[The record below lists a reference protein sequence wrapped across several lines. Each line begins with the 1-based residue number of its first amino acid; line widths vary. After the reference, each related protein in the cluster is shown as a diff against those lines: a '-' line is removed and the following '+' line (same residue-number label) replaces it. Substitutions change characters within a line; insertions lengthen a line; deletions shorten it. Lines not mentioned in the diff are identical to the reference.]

1 MKIFYNIDF
10 SQKDQKYVHITQKV
24 ILENYNSEFLNII
37 MPVWSPGSYLIR
49 EYSRILDC
57 FEVKDNNN
65 EELFYKKTSKNQWQI
80 NINSNKEINIKYRLY
95 CNEFSVRN
103 NFVDDKHAL
112 LVGPSTFL
120 IPENKEVCKYFEVAV
135 DLPKDWNN
143 INTGLEPVKGSK
155 NKFYQTNLDDFL
167 DCPIEAGDYEVF
179 DFKVFD
185 KPHKIAM
192 IGAKVYDEKI
202 LVKDIKKVVEATAKL
217 IGDIPY
223 EHYDFITHLTSNST
237 GGIEHKNSC
246 ILHFNRWDFQDPE
259 KYKKSWLSLVSHEY
273 FHLWNVK
280 RIKPIEL
287 SDFDYNSENYTSLL
301 WFSEGFTSYFDDLI
315 IKRAGIYTNSEYL
328 SVLTD
333 LINRL
338 LQIPGRFYQTVEQSS
353 FDAWTKFYRKH
364 ENTNNQQIS
373 YYVKGAQLALILDLQ
388 IRKNTNHEK
397 CLDDLLKLLWND
409 YKKDNSVGFT
419 KEIIVSYCNEI
430 AQANLEDIFYEFLE
444 TTNEIDYN
452 KYLNYAGLR
461 LKFTDSQKPTLDMD
475 IKEEKGL
482 FICSFVKDKGT
493 AYNSGIMAG
502 DEIISIDGYR
512 VNSSN
517 IYKRLKNMNVGQE
530 LNILLSRDERLLEK
544 KLIVSP
550 SKGDIVKIEMI
561 ENPSSEQIEFINNWL
576 KEYN

>member
-1 MKIFYNIDF
+1 MKIFYKIDF
-10 SQKDQKYVHITQKV
+10 VEKDQKYVYIDQKI
-24 ILENYNSEFLNII
+24 ILENYKEDYLTLI

-57 FEVKDNNN
+57 FEIKNYNNQKID
-65 EELFYKKTSKNQWQI
+65 YQKISKNSWQI
-80 NINSNKEINIKYRLY
+80 HIKNKSEINIRYRLY

-120 IPENKEVCKYFEVAV
+120 IPENKDLCKYFEVEI
-135 DLPKDWNN
+135 DLPENWNQ
-143 INTGLEPVKGSK
+143 INTGLEPVEGYD
-155 NKFYQTNLDDFL
+155 NKYYQTQVDEFL
-167 DCPIEAGDYEVF
+167 DCPIECGDYEVF
-179 DFKVFD
+179 DFEVFE

-202 LVKDIKKVVEATAKL
+202 LVNDIKKVIKATANL

-246 ILHFNRWDFQDPE
+246 ILHFNRWDFQDPD

-287 SDFDYNSENYTSLL
+287 SDFDYNNENYTSLL

-315 IKRAGIYTNSEYL
+315 IKRAGIYTNSEYV
-328 SVLTD
+328 SVLND

-338 LQIPGRFYQTVEQSS
+338 LQLPGRHYQTVEESS

-364 ENTNNQQIS
+364 ENSNNQQIS
-373 YYVKGAQLALILDLQ
+373 YYVKGAQLALALDLQ

-397 CLDDLLKLLWND
+397 SLDDLLRMLWDD
-409 YKKDNSVGFT
+409 YKKDNSAGFT
-419 KEIIVSYCNEI
+419 KEIIISYCNEI
-430 AQANLEDIFYEFLE
+430 GGDLSDIFHEFLE
-444 TTNEIDYN
+444 TTNEVDYN

-461 LKFTDSQKPTLDMD
+461 LRFGDTNRPTLDMD
-475 IKEEKGL
+475 IKEDKGL
-482 FICSFVKDKGT
+482 FICGFVKDKGA
-493 AYNSGIMAG
+493 AYRSGIMVG
-502 DEIISIDGYR
+502 DEIISINDYR
-512 VNSSN
+512 VTSSN
-517 IYKRLKNMNVGQE
+517 ISKRLKNLIVGQE
-530 LNILLSRDERLLEK
+530 LEFLISRDERLLKK
-544 KLIVSP
+544 KLIVLP
-550 SKGDIVKIEMI
+550 SKEDIVKLEFI
-561 ENPSSEQIEFINNWL
+561 ENPSQEQVTFINNWL
-576 KEYN
+576 KEYD